1 MAITIQQKVYD
12 LIVYAQKNLGVD
24 KKDSLYYYNRV
35 LSMIGA
41 QGTTEKLKKRRISD
55 TNPDNVMKPLLE
67 FAKKNGSDNGDSE
80 KFSADILS
88 LLSLRP
94 SEIDRRFHAEGRR
107 HGYEKAMNDL
117 HAYGIANDYVKASA
131 IARNIK
137 WVSKD
142 GLVITINL
150 SKPEKD
156 NKQIAKLLTAVKTGY
171 PACQLCAE
179 NIGYCSGNTV
189 RQTLRWANITLDG
202 QKWFWQFSPYAYFY
216 QHGIA
221 VNYNHVPMNLT
232 DRTVPRLFDFVDQFP
247 FYFLGS
253 NAALPRVGGS
263 ILNHD
268 HYQGGK
274 EVLPMQKAEARK
286 SLGVTDGVDVQILDW
301 YNSAVRLQ
309 SADRKAIEKLA
320 WKLSCAWENYDNAQL
335 DIISHTDGERHNIFA
350 PIARKH
356 GDTYILDIIFRNNRV
371 SEEYPDGIFHA
382 HKQYHNIKSEGIGLI
397 EAMGLFVL
405 PARLDRQ
412 LKEVE
417 GYLCGEPYDRT
428 SLASDMR
435 IHGDM
440 IDKLLADNG
449 NSNTP
454 EHAKAVVRAYVDDV
468 CKNILYNTAVFKPD
482 EQGQTAFEQFLDSA
496 LK

>member
-1 MAITIQQKVYD
+1 MASIQQQVYD
-12 LIVYAQKNLGVD
+12 LIVYAQKNLGLD

-41 QGTTEKLKKRRISD
+41 QGTTARLKKTRISD
-55 TNPDNVMKPLLE
+55 TCPDNVMKPLLE
-67 FAKKNGSDNGDSE
+67 YAAKNGCDNGDSE
-80 KFSADILS
+80 KFAGDILS
-88 LLSLRP
+88 LISLRP
-94 SEIDRRFHAEGRR
+94 SEINKRFHQTGKRS
-107 HGYEKAMNDL
+107 GYEKAMEDL
-117 HAYGIANDYVKASA
+117 HTYGIANDYVKASA

-137 WVSKD
+137 WESKD

-156 NKQIAKLLTAVKTGY
+156 NKQIAKLLTLAKTGY

-179 NIGYCSGNTV
+179 NIGYCSGNTI
-189 RQTLRWANITLDG
+189 RQTLRWVDITLDG

-221 VNYNHVPMNLT
+221 VNYEHTPMKLT
-232 DRTVPRLFDFVDQFP
+232 DRTVARLFDFVEQFP

-274 EVLPMQKAEARK
+274 EVLPMQKVSVK
-286 SLGVTDGVDVQILDW
+286 TSLGTVDGVEVGILNW
-301 YNSAVRLQ
+301 YNSALRMQ
-309 SADRKAIEKLA
+309 STDRKAIEKLA
-320 WKLSCAWENYDNAQL
+320 WKLSLAWENYDNAEL
-335 DIISHTDGERHNIFA
+335 DIISHTDGERHNIYA
-350 PIARKH
+350 PIARKQ
-356 GDTYILDIIFRNNRV
+356 GDKYVLDIILRNNRM
-371 SEEYPDGIFHA
+371 SEQYPDGIFHA
-382 HKQYHNIKSEGIGLI
+382 HKEYHNIKSEGIGLI

-412 LKEVE
+412 LKVVE
-417 GYLCGEPYDRT
+417 GFLCGEEYNRDL
-428 SLASDMR
+428 LADDMK

-440 IDKLLADNG
+440 IDKLLAQYG
-449 NSNTP
+449 NANSIDD
-454 EHAKAVVRAYVDDV
+454 AKKFVRQYVDDV
-468 CKNILYNTAVFKPD
+468 CKNILYNTAVFKQD
-482 EQGQTAFEQFLDSA
+482 EQGQQAFVDFLNKA